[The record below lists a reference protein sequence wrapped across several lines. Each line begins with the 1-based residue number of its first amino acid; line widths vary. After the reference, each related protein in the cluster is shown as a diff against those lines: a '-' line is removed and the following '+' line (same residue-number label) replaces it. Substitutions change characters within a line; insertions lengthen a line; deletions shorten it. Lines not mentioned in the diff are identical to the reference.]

1 MANNINDAKL
11 LALATAGYSGQIDTA
26 ALNFYRVITANLTA
40 IEMDYWKSI
49 APAAKGNANDIKK
62 AALAISGYTQPSI
75 QDAEYA
81 YWTNVVLGGGQ
92 TGFVLQEDDFFLLQE
107 DNFKILLG

>member
-11 LALATAGYSGQIDTA
+11 LALATAGYSGQINEA
-26 ALNFYRVITANLTA
+26 AINFYRVITANLTA

-49 APAAKGNANDIKK
+49 APSAVGNANDVKK

-81 YWTNVVLGGGQ
+81 YWTNVVLGGAS
-92 TGFVLQEDDFFLLQE
+92 TDALLQEDGVFILQE
-107 DNFKILLG
+107 DNFKILI